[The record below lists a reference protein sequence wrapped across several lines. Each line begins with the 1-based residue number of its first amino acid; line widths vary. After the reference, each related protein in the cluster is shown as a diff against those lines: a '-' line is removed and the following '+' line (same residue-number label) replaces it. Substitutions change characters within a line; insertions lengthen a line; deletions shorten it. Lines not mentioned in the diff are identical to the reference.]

1 MSAIV
6 NIYNTLLYYPLVN
19 LLVIF
24 YQILGQNLGL
34 AIIAITILIKV
45 VTYPLTKP
53 SLQLAK
59 KQKEL
64 QPEIQKLK
72 AQYKN
77 KQVFAQKQMELYKKH
92 GINPA
97 AGCLPQIVQLVILF
111 ALYRVFTTILGNSG
125 VVGEE
130 LNSILYFERFALEVG
145 ETINTQFLYL
155 DLTKPDPYFIIPV
168 LAAAS
173 QFLLSKLMVA
183 NTSKMEKPVKQTPSK
198 EDDFMMI
205 MQKQSMY
212 ILPIF
217 TLVIGISLPSGLV
230 LFWFISTL
238 IALIQYLMLNKK
250 DFKKDVESLKKIG
263 SDKLTNINKSKSG
276 SEIVEGEIV
285 DK

>member
-34 AIIAITILIKV
+34 AIIAITILIKA

-111 ALYRVFTTILGNSG
+111 ALYRVFTTILGNNG
-125 VVGEE
+125 VVGES
-130 LNSILYFERFALEVG
+130 LNQILYFQRFALEVG
-145 ETINTQFLYL
+145 QSINTQFLYL